1 MHGSV
6 RLQIVRVFAV
16 AVVGLSSMA
25 AYARSEAVRLPQQ
38 CHELCALLGIANL
51 LGALRVSRA
60 LLPSVGSNQLLF
72 HERQEAEVG
81 RTWHFA
87 FKVAKWDV
95 CRSERCTGLTAEAGA
110 SRVDPRDVLFRNGI
124 EAIMGL
130 DCELDAS

>member
-16 AVVGLSSMA
+16 AVVGLLSMA
-25 AYARSEAVRLPQQ
+25 AYVGSEAVRLPQQ

-51 LGALRVSRA
+51 LGVLRVSTNYCSTRGKRRR
-60 LLPSVGSNQLLF
+60 LEGLGTSRSKWQSG
-72 HERQEAEVG
+72 
-81 RTWHFA
+81 W
-87 FKVAKWDV
+87 WDV

-110 SRVDPRDVLFRNGI
+110 SRVDPRDVLFRYGI
-124 EAIMGL
+124 EAIMEL

>member
-1 MHGSV
+1 MPDLRLCVCHGN
-6 RLQIVRVFAV
+6 AM
-16 AVVGLSSMA
+16 SSALCLESLISWVYYMSLE
-25 AYARSEAVRLPQQ
+25 RCQ
-38 CHELCALLGIANL
+38 C
-51 LGALRVSRA
+51 
-60 LLPSVGSNQLLF
+60 SNQLLF

-110 SRVDPRDVLFRNGI
+110 SRVDPRDVLFRYGI